1 MFTSKRFALLGFF
14 ITFISLVPI
23 SISPALASVKATS
36 VSPSATSFQTGTF
49 RTFATAAQTFTN
61 PSAALS
67 LPVTANT
74 AKTFFINNGGTIN
87 QTAITMTITA
97 PAAGSI
103 TNLRNC
109 PQGVLFA
116 TTITCVGGVSL
127 TTNNPTS
134 GVAKVYT
141 INIPANT
148 WYQFEL
154 TESKTGNATISV
166 SVSSTQIVT
175 FTQNS

>member
-1 MFTSKRFALLGFF
+1 
-14 ITFISLVPI
+14 
-23 SISPALASVKATS
+23 
-36 VSPSATSFQTGTF
+36 
-49 RTFATAAQTFTN
+49 
-61 PSAALS
+61 
-67 LPVTANT
+67 
-74 AKTFFINNGGTIN
+74 
-87 QTAITMTITA
+87 MTITA